1 MKIVNKMNMT
11 LGLMIF
17 LAVDIGVAAGL
28 SVTQMRRSVDVV
40 REKTLQA
47 AMIEDLLNKV
57 YQWTISMEFILQG
70 EEKFLDFHY
79 LSTVMVEESLQS
91 LGVQN
96 LPQEESTVLEGIS
109 SRFQALKGSLKGLF
123 GGGKGE
129 DLKAMAEDIEKSTK
143 ELIREAETLRFRHKA
158 VMGKVM
164 ARADMAEDVGKY
176 VSIAVPATSTL
187 LAIFLGLAM
196 RHSVVNSIRYLLSA
210 TRTIAGGE
218 LDKVVKLR
226 SKDEFGELA
235 TAFDGMR
242 EEVRQKRQK
251 LEELS
256 ITDGLT
262 GLYNR
267 RHLQAKLVEEVV
279 RANRFHHPLSMIFMD
294 VDRFK
299 SYNDS
304 YGHQGGDKVLKDLAE
319 VILRGTRKKID
330 IACRYG
336 GEEFVVVLPETIGE
350 QAMAV
355 AERILKDFRGL
366 DFTPKGVVE
375 PIHLTF
381 SAGVTSL
388 KAREEGASLLERADK
403 AMYQAKSM
411 GRNKVVKV

>member
-1 MKIVNKMNMT
+1 MKIVNKMNLT

-17 LAVDIGVAAGL
+17 LAVGIGAASGL
-28 SVTQMRRSVDVV
+28 SIIGMRRSVDVV

-47 AMIEDLLNKV
+47 AMIEDLLTKV

-70 EEKFLDFHY
+70 EEKFQDFHH
-79 LSTVMVEESLQS
+79 LSTVLLEESIAS
-91 LGVQN
+91 LDTQN
-96 LPQEESTVLEGIS
+96 LSQEERHLLERIS
-109 SRFQALKGSLKGLF
+109 SRFSGLKELLKGF
-123 GGGKGE
+123 WGKGKRE
-129 DLKAMAEDIEKSTK
+129 AGTEEIERSLR
-143 ELIREAETLRFRHKA
+143 ELIKETETLKSSHKLL
-158 VMGKVM
+158 MGRVI
-164 ARADMAEDVGKY
+164 ARADMAKDIGKY
-176 VSIAVPATSTL
+176 VSIAVPVASAI
-187 LAIFLGLAM
+187 LAIVLGLTV
-196 RHSVVNSIRYLLSA
+196 RRSVVSSIRHLLSA
-210 TRTIAGGE
+210 TKVIASGDLSQSVG
-218 LDKVVKLR
+218 LR

-235 TAFDGMR
+235 MAFDGMR
-242 EEVRQKRQK
+242 EELRQKRQE

-267 RHLQAKLVEEVV
+267 RHLQVKLVEEVV

-304 YGHQGGDKVLKDLAE
+304 YGHQEGDEVLKGLAE

-330 IACRYG
+330 ITCRYG
-336 GEEFVVVLPETIGE
+336 GEEFVVVLPETNGE

-366 DFTPKGVVE
+366 DFTPKGIVE

-388 KAREEGASLLERADK
+388 KAGEEGASLLERTDK

-411 GRNKVVKV
+411 GRNRVVKA

>member
-79 LSTVMVEESLQS
+79 LSTVLLEESIAS
-91 LGVQN
+91 LDTQN
-96 LPQEESTVLEGIS
+96 LSQEERHLLERIS
-109 SRFQALKGSLKGLF
+109 SCFSGLKELLKGF
-123 GGGKGE
+123 WGKGKRE
-129 DLKAMAEDIEKSTK
+129 AGTEEIERSLR
-143 ELIREAETLRFRHKA
+143 ELIKKTETLRSSHKLL
-158 VMGKVM
+158 MDKVL
-164 ARADMAEDVGKY
+164 ARADVAEDVGKY

-187 LAIFLGLAM
+187 LAIFLGLTM

-242 EEVRQKRQK
+242 EEVRQKRQE

-304 YGHQGGDKVLKDLAE
+304 YGHQGGDKVLKDLTE

-336 GEEFVVVLPETIGE
+336 GEEFVVVLPETSGE